1 MGFEIQ
7 KRDVAYQGRAFDV
20 QRLTVSLPD
29 GTVRVYDLVQHNP
42 SITVIPVTNEGQILF
57 VRQYRMGAEET
68 LLELPAGVLDEGEDP
83 MEGARRELRE
93 ETGMDAGEL
102 KLLGKAYLA
111 PGYSSELMYFYL
123 GRQLSPAPLEQDED
137 EFLHLESLTIED
149 SLGMARRGEFLD
161 SKTLA
166 AMFLAG
172 KDLTGRD

>member
-1 MGFEIQ
+1 MNFEIQ

-20 QRLTVSLPD
+20 ERLTIRLPD
-29 GTVRVYDLVQHNP
+29 GKVRVYDLVQHNP
-42 SITVIPVTNEGQILF
+42 SITVIPVTDDGRILF
-57 VRQYRMGAEET
+57 VRQYRMGAEAS
-68 LLELPAGVLDEGEDP
+68 LLELPAGVLEKDEDP
-83 MEGARRELRE
+83 QEGARRELRE

-137 EFLHLESLTIED
+137 EFLHLESLSIED
-149 SLGMARRGEFLD
+149 SLSMARRGEFYD

-166 AMFLAG
+166 ALFLAG
-172 KDLTGRD
+172 QELV